1 MDRFPQRT
9 GAGALFAYVVAS
21 MLCAGAAGAAPA
33 LGLGEVERLER
44 GDMVRLPHSG
54 GGSDLAMRSAAL
66 IDAEPAQVWSTV
78 RNCEDYDEF
87 MPRMKHS
94 VQQSREGNTTLC
106 QFEVS
111 LPFPLS
117 NLHSEV
123 RSVEHQLPDGGF
135 ERSWSLVR
143 GDYAHNQGSWTL
155 LPWGAD
161 GAHTLAIYEI
171 DLKPNLLVP
180 GFLVQRLQRRTL
192 SDMFDAL
199 RRRVNRPE
207 SH

>member
-1 MDRFPQRT
+1 MDRFPHRT
-9 GAGALFAYVVAS
+9 GAGALFAHVAAW
-21 MLCAGAAGAAPA
+21 MLCAAAAGAAPP
-33 LGLGEVERLER
+33 LGLGEVEQLER
-44 GDMVRLPHSG
+44 GDLVPLPLSG
-54 GGSDLAMRSAAL
+54 EGSDLAKRFAAL
-66 IDAEPAQVWSTV
+66 IDAEPTHVWSTV
-78 RNCEDYDEF
+78 RNCEHYDEF

-94 VQQSREGNTTLC
+94 AQQSREGNTTLC
-106 QFEVS
+106 RFEVS

-123 RSVEHQLPDGGF
+123 RSVEQQLPDGGF

-143 GDYAHNQGSWTL
+143 GDYAYNQGSWTL
-155 LPWGAD
+155 LPWGTD

-180 GFLVQRLQRRTL
+180 DFLVQRLQRRTL

-199 RRRVNRPE
+199 RRRVNSPD

>member
-1 MDRFPQRT
+1 MNRFPQRI
-9 GAGALFAYVVAS
+9 GAGALFAQVAAW
-21 MLCAGAAGAAPA
+21 MLCAAAAGAAPP

-44 GDMVRLPHSG
+44 GDMVPLPVSG
-54 GGSDLAMRSAAL
+54 RGSQLATRSAGL
-66 IDAEPAQVWSTV
+66 IDAEPAQVWSAV
-78 RNCEDYDEF
+78 RNCEHYDEF

-94 VQQSREGNTTLC
+94 VQQSRQGNTTLC
-106 QFEVS
+106 SFEVS

-123 RSVEHQLPDGGF
+123 RSVEQQRPDGSY

-143 GDYAHNQGSWTL
+143 GDYERNHGSWTL

-161 GAHTLAIYEI
+161 GTHTLAIYEM
-171 DLKPNLLVP
+171 DLKTKLLVP
-180 GFLVQRLQRRTL
+180 EFLVRRLQTSTL
-192 SDMFDAL
+192 TDMFDAL
-199 RRRVNRPE
+199 RRRVNPPD

>member
-1 MDRFPQRT
+1 
-9 GAGALFAYVVAS
+9 
-21 MLCAGAAGAAPA
+21 MLCAAAAGAAPPF
-33 LGLGEVERLER
+33 GLGEMERLER
-44 GDMVRLPHSG
+44 GDLVPLPLSG
-54 GGSDLAMRSAAL
+54 EGSDLATRSAAL
-66 IDAEPAQVWSTV
+66 IAAEPAQVWSTV
-78 RNCEDYDEF
+78 RNCEHYDEF

-106 QFEVS
+106 KFEVS

-123 RSVEHQLPDGGF
+123 RSVEQQLPEGGF

-143 GDYAHNQGSWTL
+143 GDYAYNQGSWTL

-171 DLKPNLLVP
+171 DLKPNLPVP
-180 GFLVQRLQRRTL
+180 DFLVQRLQARTL

-199 RRRVNRPE
+199 RRRLNPPE
-207 SH
+207 TR